1 MKKSYMSHQC
11 IECAMYELCVE
22 LDDVTSESF
31 ACENFEAR
39 RKKA

>member
-1 MKKSYMSHQC
+1 MKKSYISHKC
-11 IECAMYELCVE
+11 IECQAYELCVE

>member
-1 MKKSYMSHQC
+1 MSHQC
-11 IECAMYELCVE
+11 IECQAYELCVE

-39 RKKA
+39 RKRA

>member
-11 IECAMYELCVE
+11 IECQAYELCVE
-22 LDDVTSESF
+22 LEDITSESF

-39 RKKA
+39 RKRA